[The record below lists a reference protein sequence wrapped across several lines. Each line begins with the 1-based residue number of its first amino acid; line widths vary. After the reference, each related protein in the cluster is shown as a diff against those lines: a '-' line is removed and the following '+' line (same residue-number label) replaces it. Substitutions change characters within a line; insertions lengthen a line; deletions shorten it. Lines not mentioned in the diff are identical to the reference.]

1 MKKRWL
7 VAGIRLNISS
17 DCRHKLGVGNV
28 LVVVT
33 LATLS
38 ISQFIVSAVN
48 GEVIVAATAEEE
60 RRLKHVFP
68 DADVFLETIGKLP
81 HHKAYKTDSRT
92 GDKTLLGFVFMTHE
106 VEPEEWAYA
115 SEIEA
120 LVGVTTGGTITKVM
134 IVDHWE
140 PFGYFSI
147 DEPEFVE
154 QFEGK
159 SVLDRFEVGRDIDA
173 VTGATITVE
182 GTTRVIR
189 KSARQ
194 IVRQHLLEQKNK

>member
-1 MKKRWL
+1 M
-7 VAGIRLNISS
+7 ASQTRLA
-17 DCRHKLGVGNV
+17 VGSM
-28 LVVVT
+28 LVVAT

-38 ISQFIVSAVN
+38 IGRVIASAVN
-48 GEVIVAATAEEE
+48 DEVILGATAEEK
-60 RRLKHVFP
+60 RRFEQVFT
-68 DADVFLETIGKLP
+68 DADVFLLTTGKLP
-81 HHKAYKTDSRT
+81 HHRAYKTASAT

-115 SEIEA
+115 GEIKA
-120 LVGVTTGGTITKVM
+120 LVGVTTGGTITGVM

-154 QFEGK
+154 QFAGK

-182 GTTRVIR
+182 GTARVIR

-194 IVRQHLLEQKNK
+194 IVRQHLLQQKDKKR